1 MEEKNQ
7 PVRIH
12 HFRHYAYVV
21 YRKFAGGKSEWL
33 LYLLQ
38 LVEGT
43 RAVTPSIMH
52 FNLNNIFLNLKA
64 QNSISSTKGHTF
76 VNNKPQIQKGKI
88 SGGRRPVIKFDKG
101 ICSNFTPVL
110 CCGRARPRRTL
121 IRLRPRRSPPPPPPP
136 PRCECARAACAF
148 FIMLSV
154 CMPQNASPCDLC
166 AFNGRFDHRWWPV
179 SMRRQ
184 PTSSCGIS
192 CAHRPL
198 LVLARRI
205 MSGVSPCGNIGSFKV
220 QHALSSEIAQHS
232 IRMTRE

>member
-76 VNNKPQIQKGKI
+76 VNNKPQIQKERFREAGAQSVDG
-88 SGGRRPVIKFDKG
+88 SG
-101 ICSNFTPVL
+101 
-110 CCGRARPRRTL
+110 CGRARP
-121 IRLRPRRSPPPPPPP
+121 
-136 PRCECARAACAF
+136 A
-148 FIMLSV
+148 M
-154 CMPQNASPCDLC
+154 
-166 AFNGRFDHRWWPV
+166 
-179 SMRRQ
+179 
-184 PTSSCGIS
+184 
-192 CAHRPL
+192 
-198 LVLARRI
+198 
-205 MSGVSPCGNIGSFKV
+205 K
-220 QHALSSEIAQHS
+220 
-232 IRMTRE
+232 